1 MHPHLSAALAEQR
14 RAEALAD
21 AERRRLVRQA
31 RHGTGVSRPSR
42 RTGWRRIRT
51 SRELG
56 SIPT

>member
-1 MHPHLSAALAEQR
+1 MHPYLSAALAEQH

-31 RHGTGVSRPSR
+31 KRTRAANRPSR